1 MELIKL
7 LSHQA
12 LITEPSA
19 TLTSLAAFLEL
30 TADIDMSDDHVFI
43 SDSTGDLYIGSFF
56 MRRDTDVFVPNEVF
70 CEILMDIKAGI
81 TVLEAFNKQGYTF
94 TH

>member
-19 TLTSLAAFLEL
+19 TLTDLAAFLEI
-30 TADIDMSDDHVFI
+30 TADIDMDDDHVFI

-70 CEILMDIKAGI
+70 CEILMDIEAGLSI
-81 TVLEAFNKQGYTF
+81 REAYKKQGYTF
-94 TH
+94 D

>member
-12 LITEPSA
+12 LITAPSDA
-19 TLTSLAAFLEL
+19 LVNLAEILEI
-30 TADIDMSDDHVFI
+30 TADINMSDDHVFI
-43 SDSTGDLYIGSFF
+43 SESTGDLYIGSFF
-56 MRRDTDVFVPNEVF
+56 MRRDTDLFVPNEVF
-70 CEILMDIKAGI
+70 CEILMDIKAGM